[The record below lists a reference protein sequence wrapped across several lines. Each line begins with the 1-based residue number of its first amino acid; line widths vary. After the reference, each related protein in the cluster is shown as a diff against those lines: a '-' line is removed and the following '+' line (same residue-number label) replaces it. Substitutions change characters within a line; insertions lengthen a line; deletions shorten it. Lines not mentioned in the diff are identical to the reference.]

1 MDTLILDIQSVIRD
15 GIIDY
20 FEIGFGI
27 AFVVAVVVAFGLYD
41 R

>member
-1 MDTLILDIQSVIRD
+1 MNTLVFDIQSIIRE

-27 AFVVAVVVAFGLYD
+27 AFVVAIVVAFGLYD